1 MSVMT
6 GSWVICKY
14 NFIVFLDSSMAEHS
28 AVNRRVVGSSPTRG
42 ALKTCRL
49 MFTGFFMY
57 RKPKRYDG
65 QTKCSRQQFHGVNDT
80 VKLLPGTFEGFNLNL
95 QKEYGYLKP
104 VFTMGKY
111 YQEAGRVLMPLAIQ
125 VHHAVCDGVHVCRF
139 IDELQKLIN
148 HSDQMP
154 KIK

>member
-1 MSVMT
+1 MMAKPNVPGNSFTV
-6 GSWVICKY
+6 
-14 NFIVFLDSSMAEHS
+14 SMIPWA
-28 AVNRRVVGSSPTRG
+28 
-42 ALKTCRL
+42 
-49 MFTGFFMY
+49 
-57 RKPKRYDG
+57 
-65 QTKCSRQQFHGVNDT
+65 
-80 VKLLPGTFEGFNLNL
+80 TFEGFNLNL

-125 VHHAVCDGVHVCRF
+125 VHRAVCDGFHVCRF